1 MGIEPRNLL
10 TCSLFPQE
18 GLRVSKLGKGEQGL
32 CSNKTHYNFKA
43 ACPSVCSV
51 DVESGQGS
59 VGPIEGFRVGS
70 QGGKNVS
77 IWLQVRLDPPGAYLI
92 ALPAGSS
99 PFHSASYL
107 HLSPCYPRW
116 SFAQAH
122 SLLVWCILCPLLDP
136 PGPLQLALCGL
147 PSQPCIALSPYE
159 PLRRQIPNYL
169 AFHMCGLALL
179 LTLHLPSF

>member
-1 MGIEPRNLL
+1 MFRSLAKENKVCVL
-10 TCSLFPQE
+10 TKHITT
-18 GLRVSKLGKGEQGL
+18 LRQPVRV
-32 CSNKTHYNFKA
+32 FA
-43 ACPSVCSV
+43 AWMWSQDRVQLVPLR
-51 DVESGQGS
+51 
-59 VGPIEGFRVGS
+59 GFGWDHRV
-70 QGGKNVS
+70 GKNVS

-92 ALPAGSS
+92 VLPAGSS

-107 HLSPCYPRW
+107 HLSPRYPRW